1 MKKPDPKV
9 EDAEAYYNQTKKTI
23 KETVPVA
30 HRHAE
35 LEPEIWTDRVF
46 NGDNVKTNAFLAQ

>member
-30 HRHAE
+30 HRHVE

-46 NGDNVKTNAFLAQ
+46 NGDNVKTNAFLA